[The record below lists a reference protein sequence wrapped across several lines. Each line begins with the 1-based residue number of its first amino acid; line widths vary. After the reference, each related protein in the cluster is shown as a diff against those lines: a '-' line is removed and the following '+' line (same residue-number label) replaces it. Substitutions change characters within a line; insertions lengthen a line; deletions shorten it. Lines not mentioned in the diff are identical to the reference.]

1 MRKVLSTILVSAAF
15 CFEAS
20 LLQAQNL
27 PSGQGPRPLAEPIPL
42 GASSLGNQGFPSS
55 GPMANPQSYGQS
67 EDAPLDLSL
76 SGLSPSAF
84 MEEPP
89 LIEFAWYGSIGARA
103 LQRQKNGS
111 LGSAYQGGGDVL
123 GAADFVR
130 LPEVQN

>member
-1 MRKVLSTILVSAAF
+1 M
-15 CFEAS
+15 
-20 LLQAQNL
+20 QAQNL
-27 PSGQGPRPLAEPIPL
+27 PSGQGPRPIAEPIPL
-42 GASSLGNQGFPSS
+42 GGSGLVNQGFPSS

-103 LQRQKNGS
+103 LQRQKMGVW
-111 LGSAYQGGGDVL
+111 VL
-123 GAADFVR
+123 HIKGMVMF
-130 LPEVQN
+130 